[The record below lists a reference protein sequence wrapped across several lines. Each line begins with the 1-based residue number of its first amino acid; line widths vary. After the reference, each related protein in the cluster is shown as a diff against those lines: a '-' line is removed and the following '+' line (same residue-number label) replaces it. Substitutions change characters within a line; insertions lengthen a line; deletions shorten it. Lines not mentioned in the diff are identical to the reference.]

1 MGAFGGHRR
10 SLDCSVII
18 LFRLE
23 AGMDLVAERAFDFGA
38 ASNYT
43 TRNLYKI
50 LPAFSV
56 HFFFFFFSQKTFGP
70 SYICLAFVSQE
81 IKNYCHD
88 LSYFGKLSIGN
99 MIGLRMN
106 AVW

>member
-1 MGAFGGHRR
+1 VFGGHQR

-23 AGMDLVAERAFDFGA
+23 AGMDLVAERTFDFGA

-50 LPAFSV
+50 FHAFSD
-56 HFFFFFFSQKTFGP
+56 H
-70 SYICLAFVSQE
+70 
-81 IKNYCHD
+81 
-88 LSYFGKLSIGN
+88 
-99 MIGLRMN
+99 
-106 AVW
+106 